1 MIKKSLLISFLFVI
15 YHLSNY
21 GNETKNISS
30 KYTGKVPK
38 KRNSL
43 FVRVEMYEQNLIGA
57 RTQCLQANDCD
68 INQDFTQARYAT
80 LNAIDMLMDHLEAL
94 KKENAGACNVCEKV
108 ETTAIKNR
116 LIELLQSIE

>member
-1 MIKKSLLISFLFVI
+1 MIKKNLLISFLFVMC
-15 YHLSNY
+15 HVSNY
-21 GNETKNISS
+21 GHETKNISS
-30 KYTGKVPK
+30 KCTGKVPK

-43 FVRVEMYEQNLIGA
+43 FVRAEMYEQNLIAA

-68 INQDFTQARYAT
+68 INRDFTQARYAT

-94 KKENAGACNVCEKV
+94 KKENTGTCNVCEKV
-108 ETTAIKNR
+108 ETAAIKDR